1 MDLVTLLIIIL
12 VVALVLGLVG
22 YAGRGRSGRL

>member
-12 VVALVLGLVG
+12 VVALILGAFG
-22 YAGRGRSGRL
+22 YMGRGRSGRW

>member
-12 VVALVLGLVG
+12 VVALILGAVG
-22 YAGRGRSGRL
+22 YGGRGRFGRW